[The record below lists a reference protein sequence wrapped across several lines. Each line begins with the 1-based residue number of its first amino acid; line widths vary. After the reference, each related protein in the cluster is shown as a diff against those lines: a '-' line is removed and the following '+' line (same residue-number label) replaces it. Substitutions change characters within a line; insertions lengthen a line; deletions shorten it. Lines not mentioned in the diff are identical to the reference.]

1 MPTAWSPCSLWAR
14 TSRHPYPHAIPCGPN
29 SSPLFPP
36 QVGRN
41 SPLCIPGLR
50 TPGPALAHPHVHA
63 PAHAHTYGQ
72 GRSLELYVGNEWDRP
87 GLALALDSL
96 PEVEVSRM
104 IKCKHGSRDVR
115 GRGSFGVSTFGGKES
130 RAHNHL
136 GKTSWDWCQGLIAQA
151 LLAPIV
157 TSPIQGAWSPFGA
170 SGPQMLWLAVVG

>member
-1 MPTAWSPCSLWAR
+1 MESLYLWAR
-14 TSRHPYPHAIPCGPN
+14 TSRHSYPHAIPCGPN

-36 QVGRN
+36 QAGRN

-50 TPGPALAHPHVHA
+50 TPGPALAHPYVHA

-136 GKTSWDWCQGLIAQA
+136 GKTSWDWCLGTHSDITHLRGMVSFRCLRPSDALAGCGGLR
-151 LLAPIV
+151 
-157 TSPIQGAWSPFGA
+157 
-170 SGPQMLWLAVVG
+170 